1 VKSSAIQMPV
11 IEEVAANQEVPQQHL
26 RHSDTPLSC
35 LAVELP
41 CVVLVLLEL
50 AREVRQ
56 IALPWETRAVVQEFV
71 LEFAQIFEEEGEDA
85 PALPVNDAL
94 VLK

>member
-35 LAVELP
+35 LAVVELP

-50 AREVRQ
+50 SREVRQ

-71 LEFAQIFEEEGEDA
+71 LEFAQIFEEGEDA